1 MRMFR
6 SARLLL
12 LAIVVSLV
20 PASSYAGV
28 FISVGFAPPP
38 MPVYV
43 QPPCP
48 EDGLMWTPGYWHY
61 GEMGYYWVPGA
72 WVPAPAPGLLWT
84 PGYWGWSG
92 GNYIF
97 HDGYWG
103 QHVGYYG
110 GVNYGFGYMGM
121 GFAGGGWFG
130 GHFRYNTAVVNVNTT
145 VVRNVYIDRTVVE
158 RTTIVNNGHTAYSGG
173 PGGINHQPTAEE
185 RVAEHESH
193 QPPSPVQQ
201 QHIQQAR
208 GNPSSWSKN
217 NGGHPSTPVEA
228 HPLSPSHTAPADG
241 APHGGKS
248 ASDDWSQKTATPP
261 SHTNPQ
267 PERVPEPEHNPTASG
282 PGHTPPPAH
291 SQATHSAPP
300 KEPKPTPE
308 PKKK

>member
-6 SARLLL
+6 SARLLMLAL
-12 LAIVVSLV
+12 LVSLV
-20 PASSYAGV
+20 SAKSFAGI
-28 FISVGFAPPP
+28 FISVGFAPPA

-72 WVPAPAPGLLWT
+72 WVPAPQPGLLWT
-84 PGYWGWSG
+84 PGYWGW
-92 GNYIF
+92 GNGMYIF
-97 HDGYWG
+97 HEGYWG

-121 GFAGGGWFG
+121 GFAGGEWRG
-130 GHFRYNTAVVNVNTT
+130 GHFAYNTAVVNVNTT
-145 VVRNVYIDRTVVE
+145 VIHNTYINTTIVHN
-158 RTTIVNNGHTAYSGG
+158 TTIVNNAHVAYSGG

-208 GNPSSWSKN
+208 SNPTSFAKN
-217 NGGHPSTPVEA
+217 NGGHPTPTEG
-228 HPLSPSHTAPADG
+228 T
-241 APHGGKS
+241 PHGGHTS
-248 ASDDWSQKTATPP
+248 SDDWTQKTATPP

-267 PERVPEPEHNPTASG
+267 PERVPEPEHNPT
-282 PGHTPPPAH
+282 TQPPSHPAPQSH
-291 SQATHSAPP
+291 PAAP
-300 KEPKPTPE
+300 KAPKPTPE